1 MSFGKVNTRDVMAT
15 LMDLTRKK
23 QLLISQGKVNK
34 KGLFN
39 TKEVVQYMIT
49 LNESAPSI
57 DLKKHEKF
65 LISWFIGK
73 IGNGNYVVLDEIK
86 AYVKK
91 KSNALKFKDDYDKW
105 VTMVQKEADKNN
117 FFDETCKKGT
127 MLGVLAGCAYL
138 LIGVAIIFLLLTPI
152 AVALIIQG
160 FIIVVFGILIKRRT
174 AYGNEQYAMWQA
186 FKNFLKDFS
195 RLDKAEIP
203 SIILWEHYLVYA
215 VSLGEAKEVIKQLPI
230 VFKDED
236 LNNNQLTYMYGAS
249 YGYFGGFGA
258 MFDDTIHTVE
268 GAIST
273 AQSVANSENS
283 SSSGGGGGF
292 SGGSSGGGGG
302 GGGGGAF

>member
-1 MSFGKVNTRDVMAT
+1 
-15 LMDLTRKK
+15 
-23 QLLISQGKVNK
+23 
-34 KGLFN
+34 
-39 TKEVVQYMIT
+39 
-49 LNESAPSI
+49 
-57 DLKKHEKF
+57 
-65 LISWFIGK
+65 
-73 IGNGNYVVLDEIK
+73 
-86 AYVKK
+86 
-91 KSNALKFKDDYDKW
+91 
-105 VTMVQKEADKNN
+105 
-117 FFDETCKKGT
+117 
-127 MLGVLAGCAYL
+127 
-138 LIGVAIIFLLLTPI
+138 
-152 AVALIIQG
+152 
-160 FIIVVFGILIKRRT
+160 
-174 AYGNEQYAMWQA
+174 MWQS

-215 VSLGEAKEVIKQLPI
+215 VSLGVAKEVIKQLPI
-230 VFKDED
+230 VFRDED

-273 AQSVANSENS
+273 AQSVASSQDS